1 MWKVLNLGLHVCC
14 PTTVYTYTWTQA
26 PADRCTRMYI
36 TQTCLYTHT
45 HEATRIHSHLHTK
58 MHAHLHIQT
67 HTRWVH
73 TCTQWTSVHFRSAPW
88 AFPEA
93 SWIVSNTFFRIHS
106 TGGKCT
112 LRAAMCQ
119 AQCLVPGRTQ
129 QTNKNPCFSVS
140 LTTKVRDQR
149 HFHGP

>member
-1 MWKVLNLGLHVCC
+1 MCAVRPQCTCTHGRRHLQTDAQECTSPRRVC
-14 PTTVYTYTWTQA
+14 THTHTH
-26 PADRCTRMYI
+26 
-36 TQTCLYTHT
+36 THT
-45 HEATRIHSHLHTK
+45 HEATRIHSCLHTK

-73 TCTQWTSVHFRSAPW
+73 TCTQWTSVNFRSAPW
-88 AFPEA
+88 ALPEA

-106 TGGKCT
+106 TGDKCT
-112 LRAAMCQ
+112 LRAAMSQ